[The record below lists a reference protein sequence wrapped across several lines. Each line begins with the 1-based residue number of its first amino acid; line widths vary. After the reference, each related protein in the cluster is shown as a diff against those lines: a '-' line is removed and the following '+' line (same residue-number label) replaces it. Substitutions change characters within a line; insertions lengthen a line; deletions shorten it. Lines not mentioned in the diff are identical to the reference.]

1 MKRCL
6 VALCLAAAACAAPHY
21 DTLIRGGTVIDGTG
35 APGRAAD
42 VAIQG
47 DSIVVVGAL
56 GRATADTVIDATGLI
71 VAPGFINWLSHAGPA
86 LLHDGRSQGDIRQGV
101 TLEVFGESSMGPLNP
116 RMQGE
121 MRQQQGDLRYDVSW
135 TTLGGFLDTL
145 VARGVAPNV
154 ASFVGEGTIR
164 DYVLGQVARAPTAE
178 ELAEM
183 ERQVDL
189 AMQEGALGLTTALI
203 YAPETFA
210 STDEL
215 IALSKVVARSGGIYT
230 AHIRSEGSRL
240 LGAIDETLRIGRE
253 AGLPTHIYHLKAAG
267 AANWPKLDSAIAK
280 VDSARAAGDSITADM
295 YLYTAGATGFD
306 AAMPP
311 WVQEGGIDEWVRR
324 LRDPAIRR
332 KVAQE
337 MRTPSDEWESLY
349 LAAGSPDVVML
360 LGFKTDSLKP
370 LTGRTL
376 GEVARERHQAP
387 EETIIDLVIRDH
399 SRIAVAYQLMSEDNV
414 RRQVKLPWVMFG
426 SDAASMTP
434 EGVFLAT
441 NPHPRAYGNFA
452 RLLGRYVEGEKL
464 IPLEEA
470 IRRLTSLSAAT
481 LHIARRGTLAP
492 GYLADVVVF
501 DPKSI
506 VDHASF
512 EQPHQFS
519 TGVTDVLVNGVPVLR
534 AGEPTGAT
542 PGRVVRGPG
551 WRGGGR

>member
-1 MKRCL
+1 MNRPL
-6 VALCLAAAACAAPHY
+6 LALCLAGAACSAPHY

-35 APGRAAD
+35 APGRVAD
-42 VAIQG
+42 VAIRG
-47 DSIVVVGAL
+47 DSIVAVGSL
-56 GRATADTVIDATGLI
+56 GRATADSVIDATGLV

-121 MRQQQGDLRYDVSW
+121 MAAQQGDLRYDVSW

-164 DYVLGQVARAPTAE
+164 DYVLGQVARAPTAD

-183 ERQVDL
+183 VRQVDL

-332 KVAQE
+332 RVVQE

-376 GEVARERHQAP
+376 GEVARERRQAP

-470 IRRLTSLSAAT
+470 IRRLTSMSATT
-481 LHIARRGTLAP
+481 LRIARRGTLAP

-506 VDHASF
+506 EDRASF

-534 AGEPTGAT
+534 GGEPTGAT

-551 WRGGGR
+551 WRSGAR

>member
-1 MKRCL
+1 MNRLL
-6 VALCLAAAACAAPHY
+6 VALCLAGTACSAPHY

-35 APGRAAD
+35 APGRVAD
-42 VAIQG
+42 VAIRG
-47 DSIVVVGAL
+47 DSIVAIGEL
-56 GRATADTVIDATGLI
+56 GRATADSVIDATGLV

-116 RMQGE
+116 RMQAE
-121 MRQQQGDLRYDVSW
+121 MRAQQGDLHYDVSW
-135 TTLGGFLDTL
+135 TTLGSFLDTL

-164 DYVLGQVARAPTAE
+164 DYVLGQVARAPTVD

-183 ERQVDL
+183 EHQVDL

-332 KVAQE
+332 KVVQE

-470 IRRLTSLSAAT
+470 IRRLTSMSAAT

-506 VDHASF
+506 EDRASF

-519 TGVTDVLVNGVPVLR
+519 IGVTDVLVNGVPVLR
-534 AGEPTGAT
+534 GGEPTGAT

-551 WRGGGR
+551 WRGEGR

>member
-1 MKRCL
+1 MNRPL
-6 VALCLAAAACAAPHY
+6 LALCLAGAACSAPHY

-35 APGRAAD
+35 APGRVAD
-42 VAIQG
+42 VAIRG
-47 DSIVVVGAL
+47 DSIVAVGSL
-56 GRATADTVIDATGLI
+56 GRATADSVIDATGLV

-121 MRQQQGDLRYDVSW
+121 MAAQQGDLRYDVSW

-164 DYVLGQVARAPTAE
+164 DYVLGQVARAPTAD

-332 KVAQE
+332 RVVQE

-376 GEVARERHQAP
+376 GEVARERRQAP

-470 IRRLTSLSAAT
+470 IRRLTSMSATT
-481 LHIARRGTLAP
+481 LRIARRGTLAP

-506 VDHASF
+506 EDRASF

-534 AGEPTGAT
+534 GGEPTGAT

-551 WRGGGR
+551 WRSGAR

>member
-1 MKRCL
+1 MNRPL
-6 VALCLAAAACAAPHY
+6 LALCLAGAACSAPHY

-35 APGRAAD
+35 APGRVAD
-42 VAIQG
+42 VAIRG
-47 DSIVVVGAL
+47 DSIVAVGSL
-56 GRATADTVIDATGLI
+56 GRATADSVIDATGLV

-121 MRQQQGDLRYDVSW
+121 MAAQQGDLRYDVSW

-164 DYVLGQVARAPTAE
+164 DYVLGQVARAPTAD

-230 AHIRSEGSRL
+230 AHIRSEGNRL

-332 KVAQE
+332 RVVQE

-376 GEVARERHQAP
+376 GEVARERRQAP

-470 IRRLTSLSAAT
+470 IRRLTSMSATT
-481 LHIARRGTLAP
+481 LRIARRGTLAP

-506 VDHASF
+506 EDRASF

-534 AGEPTGAT
+534 GGEPTGAT

-551 WRGGGR
+551 WRSGAR